1 MRSEPTSVE
10 RLQFLRGAPA
20 PLVEQDNT
28 PLTALENER
37 TRRGFWRVSGLIA
50 GVVMSLIQIVTS
62 IQDAAFSTVPRL
74 VAFLVGIM
82 LLLPWMLMKLM
93 AFTTSIVGDLP
104 RFAR

>member
-1 MRSEPTSVE
+1 MTPDSVVHLI
-10 RLQFLRGAPA
+10 RQTLIATFWLSA
-20 PLVEQDNT
+20 PL
-28 PLTALENER
+28 LAI
-37 TRRGFWRVSGLIA
+37 GLIA

-62 IQDAAFSTVPRL
+62 IQDTAFSTVPRL

-82 LLLPWMLMKLM
+82 LLLPWMLMQLM